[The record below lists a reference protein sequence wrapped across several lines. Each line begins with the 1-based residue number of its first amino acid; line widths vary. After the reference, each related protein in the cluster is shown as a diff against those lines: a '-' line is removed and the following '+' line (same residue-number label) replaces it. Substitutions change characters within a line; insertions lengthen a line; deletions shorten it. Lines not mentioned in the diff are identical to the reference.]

1 MKKAPE
7 KQWLSLLG
15 ILTLHVSLCHLSLI
29 HSDQGIL
36 QNLRK
41 VHMIGLYKYIQ
52 PRRNRQI
59 FSDRLISMALRSLAT
74 GIGRPCRNKDFYSL
88 RGEPD
93 LVVNAIHFIR
103 LRIFILSFL
112 LSYCLAHLPRLLPG
126 EAVEGRN
133 ARELHHIRCPFFP
146 LPRMKEIRSPDISE
160 KLSPASIHSIEN
172 AGKK

>member
-52 PRRNRQI
+52 PRRNHQI
-59 FSDRLISMALRSLAT
+59 FSDRLISMPLRVGIHVQHQYIRKSIRPIWMNGAPISCDRHRAALSKQ
-74 GIGRPCRNKDFYSL
+74 GI
-88 RGEPD
+88 
-93 LVVNAIHFIR
+93 
-103 LRIFILSFL
+103 L
-112 LSYCLAHLPRLLPG
+112 LT
-126 EAVEGRN
+126 
-133 ARELHHIRCPFFP
+133 
-146 LPRMKEIRSPDISE
+146 
-160 KLSPASIHSIEN
+160 
-172 AGKK
+172 